1 MKKLI
6 ISYLAF
12 AMVFA
17 VSCKKTTEEI
27 VPAVKSDYF
36 QLKVGNYWIY
46 EGYQIDSTGVATS
59 TGISDSAYIE
69 KDTMTGGNRYFK
81 LIEAP
86 FIFSPLQYTI
96 FLRDSSG
103 YLVDKSGRVLASDFN
118 FSDTLQF
125 DTAHPSLYTGYLT
138 MTGKD
143 SLVKMAGGIE
153 LPSITA
159 QYKIV
164 PAPVYAGSMP
174 VRYAYEVYARGI
186 GKMKTHNFFFFTG
199 YKSSFERRLL
209 RYNVQ

>member
-1 MKKLI
+1 MRKLI

-27 VPAVKSDYF
+27 VPTAKSDYF
-36 QLKVGNYWIY
+36 QLKAGNYWIY

-59 TGISDSAYIE
+59 TGLFDSAYIE
-69 KDTMTGGNRYFK
+69 KDTMIGGNRYFK

-86 FIFSPLQYTI
+86 FVFSSLKFTI

-103 YLVDKSGRVLASDFN
+103 YLVEKSGRVLASDFN
-118 FSDTLQF
+118 FSDTLYF
-125 DTAHPSLYTGYLT
+125 DTLHPTLYTGYLT

-159 QYKIV
+159 HNKIV
-164 PAPVYAGSMP
+164 PAPVYAGSIP
-174 VRYAYEVYARGI
+174 VRYTYEVYARGI
-186 GKMKTHNFFFFTG
+186 GKMKTHNFFFFSG
-199 YKSSFERRLL
+199 IGSSFEARLL